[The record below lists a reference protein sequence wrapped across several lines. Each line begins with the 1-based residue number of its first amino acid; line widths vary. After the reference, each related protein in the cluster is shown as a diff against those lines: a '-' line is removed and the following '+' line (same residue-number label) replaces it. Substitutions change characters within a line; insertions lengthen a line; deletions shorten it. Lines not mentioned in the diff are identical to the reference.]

1 MSFAA
6 IWLDRLEI
14 LSQEFITEFENQRA
28 KLSHVDKMQ
37 QAVLHE
43 LEKADLEI
51 TDGHWYA
58 KRIQELRLERRN
70 IKNEYM
76 LSQKTSSLLHEEIQ
90 TKLVRIKKGLE
101 DRKRMC
107 KQPANNGL
115 W

>member
-6 IWLDRLEI
+6 IWLERLEI
-14 LSQEFITEFENQRA
+14 LSQDFITEFENQRA

-43 LEKADLEI
+43 LEKVDLEI
-51 TDGHWYA
+51 TDGHKYA

-76 LSQKTSSLLHEEIQ
+76 LSQKVSSLLQEEIQ
-90 TKLVRIKKGLE
+90 TKLIRIKKSLQ
-101 DRKRMC
+101 DRE
-107 KQPANNGL
+107 QL
-115 W
+115 